1 MKYINA
7 AEILLEQLL
16 KELQAYVDGDVIY
29 IPKAS
34 DKKQWGTLSGSRT
47 YYQERN
53 TEIQSLYK
61 EGHSLTT
68 LSQKYGLA
76 YSTIRK
82 IIYG

>member
-7 AEILLEQLL
+7 AEILPEQLL
-16 KELQAYVDGDVIY
+16 REIQTYIAGEVMY
-29 IPKAS
+29 IPKPS
-34 DKKQWGTLSGSRT
+34 TKKQWGTVSGSRA
-47 YYQERN
+47 YYLERN

>member
-7 AEILLEQLL
+7 AEILPEQLL
-16 KELQAYVDGDVIY
+16 RELQAYIAGEVMY

-34 DKKQWGTLSGSRT
+34 TKKQWGTVSGSRE
-47 YYQERN
+47 YYQKRN
-53 TEIQSLYK
+53 TEIKNLYK
-61 EGHSLTT
+61 EGYSLTT

-82 IIYG
+82 IVYG

>member
-7 AEILLEQLL
+7 AEILPEQLL
-16 KELQAYVDGDVIY
+16 REIQTYIAGEVMY
-29 IPKAS
+29 IPKLS
-34 DKKQWGTLSGSRT
+34 TKKQWGTVNGSRA

-82 IIYG
+82 IVYG

>member
-7 AEILLEQLL
+7 AEILPEQLL
-16 KELQAYVDGDVIY
+16 REIQTYIAGEVMY
-29 IPKAS
+29 IPKTS
-34 DKKQWGTLSGSRT
+34 TKKQWGTVSGSRA

-53 TEIQSLYK
+53 TEIQNLYK
-61 EGHSLTT
+61 EGYSLTV

-82 IIYG
+82 IVYG

>member
-7 AEILLEQLL
+7 AEILPEQLL
-16 KELQAYVDGDVIY
+16 RELQTYIAGSVIY
-29 IPKAS
+29 IPEAS
-34 DKKQWGTLSGSRT
+34 AKKQWGTVSGSRA

-53 TEIQSLYK
+53 AEIQSLYK

-82 IIYG
+82 IVYG

>member
-7 AEILLEQLL
+7 AEILPEQLL
-16 KELQAYVDGDVIY
+16 RELQTCIAGEVIY

-34 DKKQWGTLSGSRT
+34 TKKQWGTVSGSRA

-53 TEIQSLYK
+53 TEIQSLYQ

-82 IIYG
+82 IVYG

>member
-7 AEILLEQLL
+7 AEILPEQLL
-16 KELQAYVDGDVIY
+16 REIQTYIAGEVMY
-29 IPKAS
+29 IPKS
-34 DKKQWGTLSGSRT
+34 STKKQWGTVSGSRA

-61 EGHSLTT
+61 EGHSLTA